1 MKGYAGWS
9 PVFGVALLLCA
20 GALQAAAI
28 DEDEGRIEALI
39 EAEHA
44 ATKAAAA
51 AAAALATEPQ
61 ITVVVPAPVVA
72 QAIAPSP
79 DAISNDDWLASNASP
94 DTRLRFDELAVRI
107 GSKVAIVTVS
117 EHVHRGIVVAADAH
131 GLTLRVPRAGSGG
144 GAVYTLKREQIARI
158 DLR

>member
-1 MKGYAGWS
+1 M
-9 PVFGVALLLCA
+9 
-20 GALQAAAI
+20 GALQAATI
-28 DEDEGRIEALI
+28 DEDEGRIEALV

-44 ATKAAAA
+44 AARAAAA
-51 AAAALATEPQ
+51 AAAALQTDTEPQ
-61 ITVVVPAPVVA
+61 ITVVVPAPVAA

-79 DAISNDDWLASNASP
+79 DAISNDDWLASGASP
-94 DTRLRFDELAVRI
+94 NTHLRFDDLATRV

-117 EHVHRGIVVAADAH
+117 EHVHRGIVAAADAH
-131 GLTLRVPRAGSGG
+131 GLTLRVPRAGTGG

>member
-1 MKGYAGWS
+1 M
-9 PVFGVALLLCA
+9 
-20 GALQAAAI
+20 GALQAATI
-28 DEDEGRIEALI
+28 DEDEGRIEALV

-44 ATKAAAA
+44 AARAV
-51 AAAALATEPQ
+51 AAAALPTEPQ
-61 ITVVVPAPVVA
+61 ITVAVPAPVAA

-79 DAISNDDWLASNASP
+79 DAISNDDWLAPRASP
-94 DTRLRFDELAVRI
+94 KTHLRFDDLATRV

-117 EHVHRGIVVAADAH
+117 EHVHRGIVAAADAH
-131 GLTLRVPRAGSGG
+131 GLTLRVPRAGTGG